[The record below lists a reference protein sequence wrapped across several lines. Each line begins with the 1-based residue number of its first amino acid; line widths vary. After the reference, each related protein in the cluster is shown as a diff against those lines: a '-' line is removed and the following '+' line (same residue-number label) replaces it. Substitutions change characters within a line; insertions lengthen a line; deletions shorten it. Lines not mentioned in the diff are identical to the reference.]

1 MLCMCLYPHATVG
14 RWSELVF
21 SPPTTWA
28 LGIKLRLSGLVGV
41 RCLYLL
47 RDLASPHT
55 CIVCSIGFLTYE
67 WLKKKREKYA
77 YHVCV
82 CVCIMPTYIYI
93 HIHTLCVYNPE
104 EGTRSPGSGVIAV
117 SWRVGTMNEHRFP
130 LQE

>member
-1 MLCMCLYPHATVG
+1 MCLYPHATVG

-47 RDLASPHT
+47 RDLASPYT

-67 WLKKKREKYA
+67 WLKKKEKNM
-77 YHVCV
+77 HIMCV
-82 CVCIMPTYIYI
+82 YV
-93 HIHTLCVYNPE
+93 CVYNAHIHIYSY
-104 EGTRSPGSGVIAV
+104 THIVCI
-117 SWRVGTMNEHRFP
+117 
-130 LQE
+130 